1 MIWAH
6 RRRAS
11 SGKPCKPP
19 PAAVPCYGGS
29 PCSAAV
35 VPLGGQSPFARLRR
49 TRPSLKKK
57 NPRAGTHGGQPFQTL
72 NQPRCAEPKGFLP
85 ENQTHTAFGQRRNTN
100 PIPRKRP
107 SAHSNPA
114 RLPWLPL
121 SAPAPKGAKPLRKI
135 RCGGGSQPQT
145 SAGRAVAAPTGVNPL
160 AAGGSGGL

>member
-19 PAAVPCYGGS
+19 PAAVPCYGG
-29 PCSAAV
+29 AAV
-35 VPLGGQSPFARLRR
+35 SNPQINTPRPSPSARLRR

-57 NPRAGTHGGQPFQTL
+57 NPRAGTHGGQPFQTMNL
-72 NQPRCAEPKGFLP
+72 PRCAEPKGFLP
-85 ENQTHTAFGQRRNTN
+85 ENHTHPAFGQRRNTN
-100 PIPRKRP
+100 PNPCKRP
-107 SAHSNPA
+107 SALSDPA
-114 RLPWLPL
+114 KLPWLPL

-160 AAGGSGGL
+160 PAGGSGGL

>member
-11 SGKPCKPP
+11 CGKPCNPP
-19 PAAVPCYGGS
+19 PAAVPCYRVSLRSSRRRTFGRPS
-29 PCSAAV
+29 PN
-35 VPLGGQSPFARLRR
+35 ARLRR
-49 TRPSLKKK
+49 TWPSLKKR
-57 NPRAGTHGGQPFQTL
+57 NPRAGTHGGQPSQPL
-72 NQPRCAEPKGFLP
+72 NLPRCAEPKGFLP
-85 ENQTHTAFGQRRNTN
+85 ENPTHTAFGQRRITN
-100 PIPRKRP
+100 PIPLKRP
-107 SAHSNPA
+107 SALSNPA